1 LGTRSDQKIRNRIK
15 MDPGAN
21 QDRDVHGQ
29 VRQVQHILVWSIT
42 LTIIAMLLTIMWF
55 SDLGLNFIDHITV
68 KSGIML
74 ITNSIIITISIFVF
88 HPKLLA

>member
-1 LGTRSDQKIRNRIK
+1 MK

-21 QDRDVHGQ
+21 QDRGVHGQ
-29 VRQVQHILVWSIT
+29 ARQVQHRFVWSIT
-42 LTIIAMLLTIMWF
+42 STIIAILLTIMWF
-55 SDLGLNFIDHITV
+55 SDLGLNFIDDTTV

-74 ITNSIIITISIFVF
+74 ITNTIIITISIFVF